1 VHWFSFYGLRDYLRA
16 LGLRCFDRFDMI
28 DETRVG
34 SGTRLVLRGIRSVP
48 PLRWLGQVATPYT
61 VVFAIKG

>member
-1 VHWFSFYGLRDYLRA
+1 LRDYL
-16 LGLRCFDRFDMI
+16 LGLGLKCFDRFDMI

-34 SGTRLVLRGIRSVP
+34 TGAWLVLRGIRSIP

-61 VVFAIKG
+61 VVFAVKE